1 MTGSQKEEGRMKKYA
16 NLLLGVIAL
25 AVGADSASAQNITF
39 YDTMSGANFVQWW
52 QTQAVTACRADTKGE
67 IRYTSAGSPEALQR
81 IKAAGNSNGDIDLL
95 FLAPDKIAA
104 FHGEGVLENLSQ
116 FAAVIP
122 NLTKTEG
129 PDNKTAAGVDLQGTG
144 APFFRYTYALIYNS
158 DIVKN
163 PPRNW
168 KELFDRR
175 DEWKGRISYVDPRST
190 VSGAGR
196 FFTAMFLRAF
206 GANIDSVDASWEP
219 AWQKLKE
226 FEMANAKKHAESGGA
241 HVAQLAT
248 GEIVIGFHALDFAQY
263 SRKLGTLPPSIRTV
277 LMEDGVPAGAG
288 YLAIPK
294 NIPQERKLAAARF
307 VNCVLGDDIQANMV
321 RDMFQ
326 FPGTAIWD
334 KLPDDVRQLMP
345 SREVFFKSRA
355 PDPSSAALKQITDV
369 WATKIGY

>member
-1 MTGSQKEEGRMKKYA
+1 MKRSTS
-16 NLLLGVIAL
+16 LLFAAL
-25 AVGADSASAQNITF
+25 VWTAASEASAQNITF

-52 QTQAVTACRADTKGE
+52 QTQAVPACRAETKGE
-67 IRYTSAGSPEALQR
+67 IRYASAGSPEILQR
-81 IKAAGNSNGDIDLL
+81 IKAAGASSGDIDLL

-104 FHGEGVLENLSQ
+104 FKGEGVLEDLSQ
-116 FAAVIP
+116 FSAAIP
-122 NLTKTEG
+122 NLAKTEG
-129 PDNKTAAGVDLQGTG
+129 PDNQTAAGVDLKGTG
-144 APFFRYTYALIYNS
+144 ATFFRYTYALIYNS
-158 DIVKN
+158 DVVKN
-163 PPRNW
+163 PPRTW
-168 KELFDRR
+168 KELHERR

-206 GANIDSVDASWEP
+206 GANVNAVDASWEP
-219 AWQKLKE
+219 AWQRLKE
-226 FEMANAKKHAESGGA
+226 FEAANAKKHAESGGA
-241 HVAQLAT
+241 HAAQLAT

-294 NIPQERKLAAARF
+294 NIPAERKQAAARF
-307 VNCVLGDDIQANMV
+307 INCALSDGIQANMV

-334 KLPDDVRQLMP
+334 KLPEEVRQLMP
-345 SREVFFKSRA
+345 GRDAFFKSRA
-355 PDPSSAALKQITDV
+355 PDPSAAALKQITDV
-369 WATKIGY
+369 WAAKIGY